1 MAENETSDAGAA
13 ERKAKMMRLRK
24 RLMLAVAVIVIVAAL
39 AWGVMKF
46 LTAGRVST
54 DNAYV
59 GADLALVTPLIA
71 GPVRAVHVSETE
83 SVKAGQLIVEIDDTD
98 ARNKLAQAE
107 AELAAAQSRY
117 AQTHAT
123 GTALAAQVSARGADV
138 ERARAQL
145 AAAGA
150 DLRKASTDLARRRSL
165 AGTDAISGQEL
176 TDAARAEAAARANVA
191 AARATLAQAAAGR
204 RAAEGEVEANRAVA
218 GASVAANPEV
228 VAARTRV
235 EAARLDLARTRIRA
249 PIDGIVARR
258 QVQVGQRVAA
268 GNAIMTIVPIGR
280 LYVDANFKESQLGKV
295 RVGQAA
301 KLESDL
307 YGDDVVYHGRVIGFA
322 GGTGA
327 AFALIPAQNATGNW
341 IKVVQRLP
349 VRIALDPAELRAHPL
364 RVGLSMSA
372 VVDVSGGR

>member
-1 MAENETSDAGAA
+1 MAETETQASDPD
-13 ERKAKMMRLRK
+13 RKARMMRLRK
-24 RLMLAVAVIVIVAAL
+24 RLIGAVVALVIVAAIG
-39 AWGVMKF
+39 WGIMKF
-46 LTAGRVST
+46 LTAGPVST

-71 GPVRAVHVSETE
+71 GPVRAVHVSETQ
-83 SVKAGQLIVEIDDTD
+83 SVKAGQLLVEIDDTD
-98 ARNKLAQAE
+98 ARNKLAQAQ
-107 AELAAAQSRY
+107 AELVSAQSRY
-117 AQTHAT
+117 GQTAAT
-123 GTALAAQVSARGADV
+123 GTALAAQVSAHDADI

-150 DLRKASTDLARRRSL
+150 DLRKADTDLARRRSL
-165 AGTDAISGQEL
+165 SGTDAVSGQEL
-176 TDAARAEAAARANVA
+176 TDAARADATARASVA
-191 AARATLAQAAAGR
+191 VARASVAQAIAGR
-204 RAAEGEVEANRAVA
+204 RAAQGEVEANKAIA
-218 GASVAANPEV
+218 GTSSGANPEV

-235 EAARLDLARTRIRA
+235 EAARLDVARTQVRA
-249 PIDGIVARR
+249 PIGGIVAKR

-268 GNAIMTIVPIGR
+268 GNPIMTIVPVGR

-295 RVGQAA
+295 RVGQPATL
-301 KLESDL
+301 KSDL
-307 YGDDVVYHGRVIGFA
+307 YGGDVVYHGRVIGFA

-349 VRIALDPAELRAHPL
+349 VRIALDPAELKAHPL

-372 VVDVSGGR
+372 VVDVSGKH